1 MTYQDFR
8 IVPVRFEG
16 GPLNGDLNE
25 LDYAEHELQEMLDR
39 DEPWDFTS
47 GHPERGPGR
56 HDRAVPARAPARRP
70 VGVRACRHVRA
81 PRRGAQLHC
90 RVLRRVRDGLAAL
103 ADDTPAPDPVPAA
116 RPPRGGLVMAN
127 EGTARPPLSP
137 VELARSCQPQPG
149 LRRERHS
156 GAWQFRPA
164 VPQQAMPV
172 AGRQGGRS

>member
-8 IVPVRFEG
+8 IVPVRFWG

-70 VGVRACRHVRA
+70 VGVRACRTFERPAGERNFTAVFSGGCATGSLRWRTT
-81 PRRGAQLHC
+81 PRLRILFQL
-90 RVLRRVRDGLAAL
+90 RD
-103 ADDTPAPDPVPAA
+103 
-116 RPPRGGLVMAN
+116 
-127 EGTARPPLSP
+127 
-137 VELARSCQPQPG
+137 
-149 LRRERHS
+149 RHA
-156 GAWQFRPA
+156 GAW
-164 VPQQAMPV
+164 
-172 AGRQGGRS
+172 